1 MQIRQIL
8 KEIKYEIAD
17 KCFKADMDEAFQM
30 GIREGARFAAQKI
43 TFQLD
48 LQSERIIMTKTE
60 KKGYLKAVEVAKEQR
75 QIVKAETGA
84 LL

>member
-1 MQIRQIL
+1 MAIREIL

-17 KCFKADMDEAFQM
+17 KLFKADMDEAFQM

-48 LQSERIIMTKTE
+48 LQSEKIIMTKTE

-75 QIVKAETGA
+75 QMVKAETGA

>member
-1 MQIRQIL
+1 MQIKEIL

-17 KCFKADMDEAFQM
+17 KWFKADMDEAFQM

-48 LQSERIIMTKTE
+48 LQGERIQMTKTE
-60 KKGYLKAVEVAKEQR
+60 KKGYMKAVEVAQEQR
-75 QIVKAETGA
+75 RIVKQETGA